1 MSSPSRDNE
10 EPSSSTAPA
19 DEGPGSSGSGAEA
32 RPPAKRRM
40 SSTVIEISDT
50 DTDDSDVC
58 AVNSYQASADE
69 VKRIRGD
76 AEDYS
81 SSSSSSEYSSDSEA
95 SWEDDSIL
103 VDDDKA
109 EMKAVKA
116 QLNPRANRM
125 DDPKFNP
132 KIKSQELIDRLQLN
146 WKEQKDFKSP
156 EVTLT
161 CEPFR
166 LCLLHDFLANPEMI
180 NNIVDDMNTLDW
192 SRKKM
197 DLYEFHQTADLAS
210 LTWQR
215 SIRGIY
221 ELLKTEVM
229 SWVSSVTGLRLR
241 SVSASCSLYGPGDHL
256 LVHDDLLADRRVAF
270 IFYLAPW
277 RPRKPASDAPLE
289 NGSGDHEAAEW
300 GGWSRSMGGALQL
313 LARDAA
319 GRPTHVTRDTC
330 PRNNML
336 AFFKVGH
343 ESYHQVEEVLSL
355 ELPRLSINGWFHG
368 PEPEDELS
376 AEPEPPPPEL
386 PTPQPP
392 HSDIVVLNQWI
403 EATYMSPRSRMQIQ
417 TQMERESEVC
427 LQNLFLPDK
436 LQELMDALEDPEVE
450 WEWVGPANQR
460 RYRRVAPAWLAAG
473 GPHAVR
479 QALALLSSAAFVRL
493 LGDCTDLALA
503 SYERLELQR
512 WGPADYT
519 LLPPRAH
526 YGAARLHAV
535 LYLGAGGALCG
546 GNTTYVAPED
556 GGAGGAD
563 GGAGGAGD
571 AALVSVPPAHNA
583 LSLVYCDAGA
593 ASFTK
598 YVSRLTLPPER
609 CFYVLTCVYR
619 E

>member
-69 VKRIRGD
+69 VKRIRG
-76 AEDYS
+76 ADYS

-103 VDDDKA
+103 VEDDKA
-109 EMKAVKA
+109 DVKAVKA

-132 KIKSQELIDRLQLN
+132 KIKAQELIDRLQLN

-166 LCLLHDFLANPEMI
+166 LCLLHDFLENPEMI

-229 SWVSSVTGLRLR
+229 SWVSAVTGLRLR

-270 IFYLAPW
+270 ILYLAPW
-277 RPRKPASDAPLE
+277 RPPAPQHAPLE
-289 NGSGDHEAAEW
+289 NGAGDRQAAEW

-319 GRPTHVTRDTC
+319 GRPTEVVHSTS

-368 PEPEDELS
+368 PEPEDEP
-376 AEPEPPPPEL
+376 AMEPEPPPLEL

-427 LQNLFLPDK
+427 LRNLFLPEK
-436 LQELMDALEDPEVE
+436 VQELMEALEDPDVQ
-450 WEWVGPANQR
+450 WEWVGPADQR
-460 RYRRVAPAWLAAG
+460 RYRRVAGAWLAAG
-473 GPHAVR
+473 GAHAVR
-479 QALALLSSAAFVRL
+479 QALLLFSSAAFVRL

-503 SYERLELQR
+503 RLERPELQR

-526 YGAARLHAV
+526 YAAPRLDAL
-535 LYLGAGGALCG
+535 LYLGAAGALCG
-546 GNTTYVAPED
+546 GHTTYVAPED
-556 GGAGGAD
+556 GGAGGA
-563 GGAGGAGD
+563 GGAGGGAD

-593 ASFTK
+593 ASFRK
-598 YVSRLTLPPER
+598 YVSRLTLPPQR
-609 CFYVLTCVYR
+609 CFYVLSCVYR